1 MGRIMIETTVSK
13 QRRLVF
19 KKKEGS
25 SMKNPTE
32 EQIRKQ
38 AHEIYMRHGKLG
50 RNVQDWLQAERE
62 LKQLSEGDEIEAAD
76 RERILG
82 GDEDATVGS
91 GRREEYKKGF

>member
-19 KKKEGS
+19 KKKERS

-50 RNVQDWLQAERE
+50 RDVQDWLQAERE
-62 LKQLSEGDEIEAAD
+62 LKQLSESDEIEVAD
-76 RERILG
+76 SERTLG

>member
-1 MGRIMIETTVSK
+1 MIETTVSK
-13 QRRLVF
+13 
-19 KKKEGS
+19 
-25 SMKNPTE
+25 PTE
-32 EQIRKQ
+32 EQIRKR

-62 LKQLSEGDEIEAAD
+62 LKQLSEGDKIEAAD
-76 RERILG
+76 RERTLG